1 MCLFVIHWSRLVS
14 EHTLTP
20 RSASCETSRSG
31 QLQRRPA
38 LLAQLSFSRSELRV
52 CLQALSVSAFE
63 RVPGDVYFLLP
74 PSIRPSLLV
83 FCRYSSP
90 YAPLVAH
97 DPHQQRLRQR
107 VDPESTPAQ
116 LTDSDFAQLE
126 LAHLLTACP
135 FVLSS
140 IIQPTFSNL
149 LSLFRSFAQGIIVST
164 LHPKYHRLLVVV
176 AGAGERGSRARNW
189 SRSSFGVRVLI

>member
-74 PSIRPSLLV
+74 PSIRPSLLL

-97 DPHQQRLRQR
+97 DPHQL
-107 VDPESTPAQ
+107 VTSSVFVSV
-116 LTDSDFAQLE
+116 LTLSRPQ
-126 LAHLLTACP
+126 
-135 FVLSS
+135 LSS
-140 IIQPTFSNL
+140 QT
-149 LSLFRSFAQGIIVST
+149 AT
-164 LHPKYHRLLVVV
+164 L
-176 AGAGERGSRARNW
+176 
-189 SRSSFGVRVLI
+189 RSSSSPTC